1 MISEVHVKVQARHLK
16 RNAYLY
22 VRQSTLRQVFENTES
37 TQRQYDLRQ
46 RALALGWRADQIVV
60 IDSDLGQSGASA
72 VDRAGFQRLVTEV
85 GIGKAGIV
93 MGLEVSRLARNS
105 TDWHRLLEIC
115 ALADSLILD
124 EDGIYDPAHF
134 NDRLL
139 LGLKGTMSEAE
150 LHVLRARLRGG
161 ILNKARRGELEIRL
175 PIGFV
180 YDKQGKVRLDP
191 DVRIQESLREL
202 FRTFRR
208 TGSASATVKA
218 FRAQGLKFPR
228 RRYKGAQTDEVMW
241 QDLQHSRALWVL
253 HNPRY
258 TGAFCFGRSRQRK
271 RPDGRHTFERL
282 AAPEW
287 TAFIRD
293 AHEAYIS
300 WDEFEQNTRCLRENA
315 HAIGADRERGAPRE
329 GPALLQGLVI
339 CAHCGERMTVRY
351 HQRQTTRIPDY
362 MCQRRGIENGQP
374 LCQQIHGEALD
385 AAIGALLIE
394 RVTPVTL
401 EVALAVQQEIES
413 RSEQSDR
420 LRRQEVERARY
431 ESDLARRRFMQV
443 DPDNRLVADSLEAEW
458 NEKLRT
464 LADAQ
469 DRYEKQ
475 LHADGAGLNAQQRA
489 NILALAQDFPQLWN
503 DPRTPD
509 RERKRMVRLLIA
521 DVTLLKGADIRAQ
534 VRFNGG
540 ATQTLHISLP
550 TPSWMTHQTP
560 AAVVAEI
567 DRLLDEHT
575 DGEVAELLNRNGA
588 SSGSGHRFHTRMVTR
603 LRQSYDL
610 RSRYDRLR
618 ARNLLTLQEIAKRL
632 GVKPDTI
639 KGWRRAGLLVAHA
652 YNDKGAYP
660 FENPGADA
668 PRKYQHH
675 HAKGLGK
682 KSRSQRKRPSGYRPL
697 RDLTARPGPG

>member
-1 MISEVHVKVQARHLK
+1 MISETHSKVQARHLK

-46 RALALGWRADQIVV
+46 RALALGWRVDQLVV

-85 GIGKAGIV
+85 SLGKAGIV

-161 ILNKARRGELEIRL
+161 ILNKARRGELEMRL

-180 YDKQGKVRLDP
+180 YDNQGKVRLDP

-228 RRYKGAQTDEVMW
+228 RRYKGAATGEVMW
-241 QDLQHSRALWVL
+241 QELQHSRALWVL

-258 TGAFCFGRSRQRK
+258 TGAFCFGRSRHRK
-271 RPDGRHTFERL
+271 LPDGRHTFERL
-282 AAPEW
+282 EPPEW

-300 WDEFEQNTRCLRENA
+300 WEEFEQNTQCLRENA

-339 CAHCGERMTVRY
+339 CAQCGERMTIRY

-362 MCQRRGIENGQP
+362 MCQRRGIQNGQP
-374 LCQQIHGEALD
+374 LCQQIHGAGLD
-385 AAIGALLIE
+385 AAIGELLVQQ
-394 RVTPVTL
+394 VTPVTL

-431 ESDLARRRFMQV
+431 ESDLSRRRFMQV

-458 NEKLRT
+458 NQKLRS

-475 LHADGAGLNAQQRA
+475 RQAEGAGLNEQQRA
-489 NILALAQDFPQLWN
+489 NILALAQDFPRLWN

-521 DVTLLKGADIRAQ
+521 DVTLLKGADVRAQ

-540 ATQTLHISLP
+540 ATCTLHIPLP
-550 TPSWMTHQTP
+550 TPYWMTHQTP
-560 AAVVAEI
+560 AALVAEI
-567 DRLLDEHT
+567 DQLLDDHT
-575 DGEVAELLNRNGA
+575 DGDIAKLLNHKGTKSGA
-588 SSGSGHRFHTRMVTR
+588 GHRFNRWIVAR
-603 LRQSYDL
+603 LRKSYDL

-618 ARNLLTLQEIAKRL
+618 ARKLLTMREIAKNL
-632 GVKPDTI
+632 GVKADTI
-639 KGWRRAGLLVAHA
+639 KVWRRAGLLVGHR
-652 YNDKGAYP
+652 YNDKGAYL
-660 FENPGADA
+660 FENPGAGA
-668 PRKYQHH
+668 PRKNQHDP
-675 HAKGLGK
+675 AKRLGRN
-682 KSRSQRKRPSGYRPL
+682 SLSQRSVTPTHS
-697 RDLTARPGPG
+697 